1 MIFSIF
7 KHYIHLSVMMAH
19 EMDKS
24 ILLLHK
30 LTCWPLRSF
39 TYLSLNQ
46 RKESFKNNINS
57 TSREILKRWLFP
69 DYMLYDYFRD
79 KFEEKLKTEQEF
91 ISSNLEKL
99 RLENEKVY
107 SDCVIDKTDNK
118 NGLKGDFR
126 MWSRN
131 SLGYKIN
138 EDNFWCRYYAI
149 SEMAYTKIIRNLQKD
164 RKQ

>member
-1 MIFSIF
+1 MI
-7 KHYIHLSVMMAH
+7 AE

-24 ILLLHK
+24 LLLLQK
-30 LTCWPLRSF
+30 LTCWPLNSF

-46 RKESFKNNINS
+46 RKESFKNNI
-57 TSREILKRWLFP
+57 TPESREVLKRWLFP
-69 DYMLYDYFRD
+69 DYMLYDYFRE
-79 KFEEKLKTEQEF
+79 KFKAKLEKEASYIESHLPKLK
-91 ISSNLEKL
+91 
-99 RLENEKVY
+99 LENEKVY

-126 MWSRN
+126 MWSQN

-149 SEMAYTKIIRNLQKD
+149 SEMAYTKIIRKLQK
-164 RKQ
+164 K